1 MTADEKRSD
10 GRIDY
15 LLRVNN
21 SYMDIAFL
29 SLIFAFC
36 VYVLY
41 ASMGYSARA
50 RSLPLLITVVTI
62 LLIGSL
68 FLKSKLDPENSVFG
82 TTSIEEGDQSEIHE
96 QRTNILRAFGWI
108 VGIFLVVYL
117 LGIDTGTFAFL
128 LLYYRY
134 ESGLTWL
141 YAVGYSV
148 LTWVPIV
155 VLFFFVLNIR
165 LYGGILFG

>member
-1 MTADEKRSD
+1 MTTDENRSN
-10 GRIDY
+10 GRTDF
-15 LLRVNN
+15 LLRVNS
-21 SYMDIAFL
+21 SYVDLAFL

-41 ASMGYSARA
+41 ESMGYSARA
-50 RSLPLLITVVTI
+50 RSLPLLITVATI
-62 LLIGSL
+62 LLIISL
-68 FLKSKLDPENSVFG
+68 FLKSKLGPENSVFG
-82 TTSIEEGDQSEIHE
+82 TTSDVEGDQSELRE
-96 QRTNILRAFGWI
+96 QRKNILRAFGWI
-108 VGIFLVVYL
+108 ISILLIVYIV
-117 LGIDTGTFAFL
+117 GIDTGTFVFL

-134 ESGLTWL
+134 ESGQTWL

-165 LYGGILFG
+165 LYGGILFS